1 MTTTNI
7 IKSMGASDIDT
18 KELTTNLVAAVKVPR
33 QNLIDAERKKAEVA
47 ISSAALLKNGL
58 ASLQAAAT
66 EIASVT
72 KLNRVQ
78 VTSTNASV
86 VSGSPVT
93 TATAKTGTY
102 SITVEGLAT
111 PKRMSAAFA
120 AGYTTSAPITL
131 TMNVPGATAGS
142 TPEINIASGKTPSE
156 IVAAINTW
164 VKTNAPNTGFN
175 ATVLNTGKSP
185 NPQSIVLQGASGAT
199 NTFEITATLTNT
211 GSPAV
216 AAPELAFTQ
225 INAAENARFSINGVA
240 IERAS
245 NKVSDAISGLSLEL
259 NTVSATPVV
268 IGAKPDPSTIV
279 QNIKN
284 FIDTYNTI
292 TEFLR
297 KATGPKVA
305 GDDIAGSLQNDST
318 ARGVISRLR
327 SAITKPFSELSTKPV
342 SITTWSSLGVEFDRN
357 GVLQFP
363 DESKFTNAY
372 EANPSDVV
380 TALSNDAPSPY
391 LAAQLPSGLAGDVAR
406 ASYDMISAS
415 DSAIPAISKSHQDK
429 IDRLSKKQATLDAYV
444 ERLTANYE
452 RQFSAM
458 NSILASFKSTQ
469 SQLTNTMNLKS
480 GD

>member
-86 VSGSPVT
+86 VNGSPVT

-111 PKRMSAAFA
+111 PKRMSATFA
-120 AGYTTSAPITL
+120 EGYTTSAPITL
-131 TMNVPGATAGS
+131 TMNVPGATAGAN
-142 TPEINIASGKTPSE
+142 PEINIATGKTPSE
-156 IVAAINTW
+156 IVSAINTW

-175 ATVLNTGKSP
+175 AALLNTGKSP
-185 NPQSIVLQGASGAT
+185 NPLSIVLQGASGST
-199 NTFEITATLTNT
+199 NTFTITPTLTDT
-211 GSPAV
+211 GSPAL

-259 NTVSATPVV
+259 NAVSATPVV

-284 FIDTYNTI
+284 FVETYNTI

-342 SITTWSSLGVEFDRN
+342 SITNWSSLGVEFDRN

-391 LAAQLPSGLAGDVAR
+391 LASQLPSGLAGDVAR

-415 DSAIPAISKSHQDK
+415 DSAVPAISKSHQDK

-469 SQLTNTMNLKS
+469 SQLTNTMNLNS

>member
-1 MTTTNI
+1 
-7 IKSMGASDIDT
+7 
-18 KELTTNLVAAVKVPR
+18 
-33 QNLIDAERKKAEVA
+33 
-47 ISSAALLKNGL
+47 
-58 ASLQAAAT
+58 
-66 EIASVT
+66 
-72 KLNRVQ
+72 
-78 VTSTNASV
+78 
-86 VSGSPVT
+86 
-93 TATAKTGTY
+93 
-102 SITVEGLAT
+102 
-111 PKRMSAAFA
+111 
-120 AGYTTSAPITL
+120 
-131 TMNVPGATAGS
+131 
-142 TPEINIASGKTPSE
+142 
-156 IVAAINTW
+156 
-164 VKTNAPNTGFN
+164 
-175 ATVLNTGKSP
+175 
-185 NPQSIVLQGASGAT
+185 VLQGASGST
-199 NTFEITATLTNT
+199 NTFEVTPTLTDT
-211 GSPAV
+211 GSPAL

-245 NKVSDAISGLSLEL
+245 NKVSDVINGLSLEL
-259 NTVSATPVV
+259 NAISATPVV

-284 FIDTYNTI
+284 FVDTYNTI

-305 GDDIAGSLQNDST
+305 GDDVAGSLQNDSS

-342 SITTWSSLGVEFDRN
+342 SITHWSSLGVEFDRN

-391 LAAQLPSGLAGDVAR
+391 LASQLPSGLAGDVAR

-415 DSAIPAISKSHQDK
+415 DSAVPAISKSHQDK

-469 SQLTNTMNLKS
+469 SQLTNTMNLNS
-480 GD
+480 RD